1 MKKEALTLKNIQ
13 NSLNIQILFFKNN
26 SLLKAWI
33 SAARIRTLPLSV
45 SGILIGSSYAYFS
58 DKFVFS
64 VFLISI
70 LTTISYQLL
79 SNFANDYGDGVKG
92 TDDNRT
98 GPKRTVQSG
107 LISRFLMKR
116 VIIILSIISSFLT
129 LMLIILAFGL
139 KSFYVLIF
147 AALGGLA
154 IFSAIKYTVG
164 KFAYGYFGLGDF
176 FVFVFFG
183 LVSVLGSNF
192 LFDSILELK
201 LLYPSIALGLLS
213 VGVLNLNNMRD
224 LQNDAKCGKKTLAV
238 LLGAQKAKFYHVF
251 IIGSAL
257 VLMCVFQYDLNIS
270 SKYLNTLFILNT
282 LGLFIHLI
290 LVFKVSEPLGFD
302 KYLKVL
308 ALHAFIF
315 SLLTSFFFFKTIV

>member
-1 MKKEALTLKNIQ
+1 MKKEALTLKNIR

-64 VFLISI
+64 VFLIAI
-70 LTTISYQLL
+70 LTAISYQLL

-129 LMLIILAFGL
+129 LVLIILAFGL

-147 AALGGLA
+147 ATLGGLA

-192 LFDSILELK
+192 LFDPILELK

-238 LLGAQKAKFYHVF
+238 LLGVQKAKLYHVF
-251 IIGSAL
+251 IIGSAF

-302 KYLKVL
+302 KYLKIL
-308 ALHAFIF
+308 ALHSFIF

>member
-1 MKKEALTLKNIQ
+1 MKNT
-13 NSLNIQILFFKNN
+13 

-45 SGILIGSSYAYFS
+45 SGILIGSSFAYFS
-58 DKFVFS
+58 EKFTFS
-64 VFLISI
+64 VFFIAI

-92 TDDNRT
+92 TDDNRI

-107 LISRFLMKR
+107 LISRILMKKG
-116 VIIILSIISSFLT
+116 VVVFSLISSFLT
-129 LMLIILAFGL
+129 LTLIIIAFGL
-139 KSFYVLIF
+139 NSFNVLIF

-164 KFAYGYFGLGDF
+164 KFAYGYFGLGDL
-176 FVFVFFG
+176 FVFIFFG

-192 LFDSILELK
+192 LFDSVLEFK
-201 LLYPSIALGLLS
+201 LLSPSIVLGLLS

-224 LQNDAKCGKKTLAV
+224 IQNDAECGKKTLAV
-238 LLGAQKAKFYHVF
+238 VLGTQKAKLYHLF
-251 IIGSAL
+251 IISFAL
-257 VLMCVFQYDLNIS
+257 LLICHFQYELNIS
-270 SKYLNTLFILNT
+270 SNSLNFFLIINS
-282 LGLFIHLI
+282 LGL
-290 LVFKVSEPLGFD
+290 VFHMVKVHKVSSPKEYD

-308 ALHAFIF
+308 ALHAFLF
-315 SLLTSFFFFKTIV
+315 SVLISLYFFKIVI

>member
-1 MKKEALTLKNIQ
+1 MKNT
-13 NSLNIQILFFKNN
+13 

-58 DKFVFS
+58 EKFIFS
-64 VFLISI
+64 VFFITI

-92 TDDNRT
+92 TDDNRI

-107 LISRFLMKR
+107 LISRVLMKKGL
-116 VIIILSIISSFLT
+116 VVLSLISSFLT
-129 LMLIILAFGL
+129 LALIILAFGL
-139 KSFYVLIF
+139 NSFYVLIF

-164 KFAYGYFGLGDF
+164 KFAYGYFGLGDL
-176 FVFVFFG
+176 FVFIFFG
-183 LVSVLGSNF
+183 LISVLGSNF
-192 LFDSILELK
+192 LFDSVLEFK
-201 LLYPSIALGLLS
+201 LLSPSIVLGLLS

-224 LQNDAKCGKKTLAV
+224 IQNDAECGKKTLAV
-238 LLGAQKAKFYHVF
+238 VLGSQKAKLYHLF
-251 IIGSAL
+251 ITSFAL
-257 VLMCVFQYDLNIS
+257 LLICHFQYELNIS
-270 SKYLNTLFILNT
+270 SNSLNFFLIINS
-282 LGLFIHLI
+282 LGLIFHM
-290 LVFKVSEPLGFD
+290 FKVHKVSHPKEYD

-308 ALHAFIF
+308 ALHAFLF
-315 SLLTSFFFFKTIV
+315 SVLISLYFFKIVI

>member
-1 MKKEALTLKNIQ
+1 MKNT
-13 NSLNIQILFFKNN
+13 

-58 DKFVFS
+58 EKFTFS
-64 VFLISI
+64 VFFIAI

-92 TDDNRT
+92 TDDNRI

-107 LISRFLMKR
+107 LISRVLMKKG
-116 VIIILSIISSFLT
+116 VIVLSLISSFLT
-129 LMLIILAFGL
+129 LTLIILAFGL
-139 KSFYVLIF
+139 NSFYVLIF

-164 KFAYGYFGLGDF
+164 KFAYGYFGLGDL
-176 FVFVFFG
+176 FVFIFFG
-183 LVSVLGSNF
+183 LISVLGSNF
-192 LFDSILELK
+192 LFDSVLEFK
-201 LLYPSIALGLLS
+201 LLSPSIVLGLLS

-224 LQNDAKCGKKTLAV
+224 IQNDAECGKKTLAV
-238 LLGAQKAKFYHVF
+238 VLGTQKAKLYHLF
-251 IIGSAL
+251 ITSFAL
-257 VLMCVFQYDLNIS
+257 LLICYFQYELNIS
-270 SKYLNTLFILNT
+270 SNFLNFFLIINS
-282 LGLFIHLI
+282 LGLVFHIVKIH
-290 LVFKVSEPLGFD
+290 KVSSPKEYD

-308 ALHAFIF
+308 ALHAFLF
-315 SLLTSFFFFKTIV
+315 SVLISLYFFKIVI

>member
-1 MKKEALTLKNIQ
+1 MKNT
-13 NSLNIQILFFKNN
+13 

-58 DKFVFS
+58 EKFIFS
-64 VFLISI
+64 VFFITI

-92 TDDNRT
+92 TDDNRI

-107 LISRFLMKR
+107 LISRVLMKKGL
-116 VIIILSIISSFLT
+116 VVLSLISSFLT
-129 LMLIILAFGL
+129 LTLIILAFGL
-139 KSFYVLIF
+139 NSFYVLIF

-164 KFAYGYFGLGDF
+164 KFAYGYFGLGDL
-176 FVFVFFG
+176 FVFIFFG
-183 LVSVLGSNF
+183 LISVLGSNF
-192 LFDSILELK
+192 LFDSVLEFK
-201 LLYPSIALGLLS
+201 LLSPSIVLGLLS

-224 LQNDAKCGKKTLAV
+224 IQNDAECGKKTLAV
-238 LLGAQKAKFYHVF
+238 VLGTQKAKLYHLF
-251 IIGSAL
+251 ITSFAL
-257 VLMCVFQYDLNIS
+257 LLICHFQYELNIS
-270 SKYLNTLFILNT
+270 SNFLNFFLIINS
-282 LGLFIHLI
+282 LGLVFHIVKIH
-290 LVFKVSEPLGFD
+290 KVSSPKEYD

-308 ALHAFIF
+308 ALHAFLF
-315 SLLTSFFFFKTIV
+315 SVLISLYFFKIVI

>member
-1 MKKEALTLKNIQ
+1 M
-13 NSLNIQILFFKNN
+13 FFKNN

-64 VFLISI
+64 VFLIAI

-92 TDDNRT
+92 TDENRI

-238 LLGAQKAKFYHVF
+238 LLGAQKAKLYHVF
-251 IIGSAL
+251 IIGSAF

-315 SLLTSFFFFKTIV
+315 SLLTSFFFFKTVV

>member
-1 MKKEALTLKNIQ
+1 MKNT
-13 NSLNIQILFFKNN
+13 

-58 DKFVFS
+58 EKFTFS
-64 VFLISI
+64 VFFIAI

-92 TDDNRT
+92 TDDNRI

-107 LISRFLMKR
+107 QISSVLMKKG
-116 VIIILSIISSFLT
+116 VVVLSLIASFLT
-129 LMLIILAFGL
+129 LTLIILAFGL
-139 KSFYVLIF
+139 NSFYVLIF

-164 KFAYGYFGLGDF
+164 KFAYGYFGLGDL
-176 FVFVFFG
+176 FVFIFFG
-183 LVSVLGSNF
+183 LISVLGSNF
-192 LFDSILELK
+192 LFDSVLEFK
-201 LLYPSIALGLLS
+201 LLSPSIVLGLLS

-224 LQNDAKCGKKTLAV
+224 IQNDAECGKKTLAV
-238 LLGAQKAKFYHVF
+238 VLGSQKAKLYHLF
-251 IIGSAL
+251 ITSFAL
-257 VLMCVFQYDLNIS
+257 LLICHFQYELDIS
-270 SKYLNTLFILNT
+270 SNSLNFFLIINS
-282 LGLFIHLI
+282 LGM
-290 LVFKVSEPLGFD
+290 VFHMVKVHKVSSPKEYD

-308 ALHAFIF
+308 ALHAFLF
-315 SLLTSFFFFKTIV
+315 SVLISLYFFKIVI